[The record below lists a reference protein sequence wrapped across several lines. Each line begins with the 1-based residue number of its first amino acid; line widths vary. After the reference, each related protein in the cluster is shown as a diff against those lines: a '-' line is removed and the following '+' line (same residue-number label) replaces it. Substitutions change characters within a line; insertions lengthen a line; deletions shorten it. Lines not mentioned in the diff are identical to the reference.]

1 MSRWRW
7 FRSGWDTAISLPPR
21 IFIRI
26 WTTLPRFLQQKQ
38 CWTGLEWVQ
47 IRKMTLKKV
56 WFLSKTGRFLSCY
69 EIVKLKNSVFCIKKR
84 YKLLKKHVVPLICG
98 ASEIWTLA
106 ALQTPYRISRLVRTW
121 YFRVCCGRW
130 RQFWKRRKSLC
141 CNGFRTHRPV
151 LTSSISEKT
160 RVQIEM
166 RNAPKRSI
174 FLRAGKKI
182 RKKKT
187 LVWYGFADSHP
198 D

>member
-1 MSRWRW
+1 MMAERTDFYGSNTPKCPKSPCSFQKTACSFHSFELILSIRAKKKSPKNLD
-7 FRSGWDTAISLPPR
+7 FSGFFGGELGIRTLGSFWEHSIS
-21 IFIRI
+21 
-26 WTTLPRFLQQKQ
+26 
-38 CWTGLEWVQ
+38 
-47 IRKMTLKKV
+47 
-56 WFLSKTGRFLSCY
+56 S
-69 EIVKLKNSVFCIKKR
+69 
-84 YKLLKKHVVPLICG
+84 
-98 ASEIWTLA
+98 
-106 ALQTPYRISRLVRTW
+106 LVRTW

-187 LVWYGFADSHP
+187 LVRYGFADSHP

>member
-56 WFLSKTGRFLSCY
+56 WFLSRTGRFLSCY
-69 EIVKLKNSVFCIKKR
+69 EIVKLKNSAFCIKKR
-84 YKLLKKHVVPLICG
+84 YRALNKKHTVPLIGG

-106 ALQTPYRISRLVRTW
+106 ALQTPYRISSATPSTSWVMLLIVIPQNLLLKKERKVGENSKYLIVESSEFLTI
-121 YFRVCCGRW
+121 GRCKISGNF
-130 RQFWKRRKSLC
+130 QNSCLI
-141 CNGFRTHRPV
+141 
-151 LTSSISEKT
+151 SSAPSYDLLG
-160 RVQIEM
+160 
-166 RNAPKRSI
+166 NAPCSG
-174 FLRAGKKI
+174 FLPDTK
-182 RKKKT
+182 
-187 LVWYGFADSHP
+187 LV
-198 D
+198 